1 MESALLALAAALV
14 AVFCGV
20 FLVLASVRS
29 SQISKEEE
37 NDTNT

>member
-1 MESALLALAAALV
+1 MESALLAMAIILISLL
-14 AVFCGV
+14 CSV